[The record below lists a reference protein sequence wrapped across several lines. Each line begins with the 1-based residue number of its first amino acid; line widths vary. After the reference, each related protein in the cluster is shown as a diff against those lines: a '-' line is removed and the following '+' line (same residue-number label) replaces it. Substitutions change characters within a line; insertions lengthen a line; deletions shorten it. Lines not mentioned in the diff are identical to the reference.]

1 MKMNARR
8 KLPLLVIVA
17 LGALCLAVVVALGR
31 HRQQEA
37 VVPEDP
43 SEGAERATEPSA
55 ASMPV
60 PVRAPAPVPAPA
72 PVMAGHPPPAAAPAP
87 AVTESALMSAIR
99 DLGASD
105 PARALEL
112 ARDGNRRFPKSADA
126 VERSWTICKSLA
138 ALGRSSEAQ
147 VEARLLVH
155 QYPDTTWARRRDT
168 PPADTAPRRSHPAR
182 VRQVVRARLR
192 YASPIVHAAT

>member
-1 MKMNARR
+1 MTMNARR
-8 KLPLLVIVA
+8 KLPLLVIIA

-31 HRQQEA
+31 HRHQEA

-43 SEGAERATEPSA
+43 SEGAERATEPPA
-55 ASMPV
+55 ASKPPSLWLPV
-60 PVRAPAPVPAPA
+60 PVPPPAPVPSPP
-72 PVMAGHPPPAAAPAP
+72 PVMAGHPPLAAAPAA

-126 VERSWTICKSLA
+126 AERSWTICKSLA
-138 ALGRSSEAQ
+138 ALGRFHDAQ

-155 QYPDTTWARRRDT
+155 QYPDTTWANDVTRHLLTQPLEDPTQRGYG
-168 PPADTAPRRSHPAR
+168 RSSE
-182 VRQVVRARLR
+182 LD
-192 YASPIVHAAT
+192 

>member
-1 MKMNARR
+1 MKMNVRR
-8 KLPLLVIVA
+8 KRPLLVIVA

-31 HRQQEA
+31 HRHQEA

-43 SEGAERATEPSA
+43 SEAAERETEPSPA
-55 ASMPV
+55 PMPV
-60 PVRAPAPVPAPA
+60 PVRAPAPVPSPP
-72 PVMAGHPPPAAAPAP
+72 PVMAARPSPAAAPAP
-87 AVTESALMSAIR
+87 AFTESALMAAIR

-126 VERSWTICKSLA
+126 AERSWTICKSLA
-138 ALGRSSEAQ
+138 ALGRFHDAQ

-155 QYPDTTWARRRDT
+155 QYPTR
-168 PPADTAPRRSHPAR
+168 PGPAT
-182 VRQVVRARLR
+182 
-192 YASPIVHAAT
+192 

>member
-1 MKMNARR
+1 MNAKR

-17 LGALCLAVVVALGR
+17 LGALCLGVVVALGR
-31 HRQQEA
+31 HRQEV
-37 VVPEDP
+37 VVPQDP
-43 SEGAERATEPSA
+43 SEGAERETEPPA

-60 PVRAPAPVPAPA
+60 PVPAPAPVPVSA
-72 PVMAGHPPPAAAPAP
+72 PVMAGRPSPAAAPAP
-87 AVTESALMSAIR
+87 AITESALMAAIR

-126 VERSWTICKSLA
+126 AERSWTICKSLA
-138 ALGRSSEAQ
+138 ALGRFNDAQ

-155 QYPDTTWARRRDT
+155 QYPDTTWAGDVTRHLLTQPLEDPSQRGYGKSSELD
-168 PPADTAPRRSHPAR
+168 
-182 VRQVVRARLR
+182 
-192 YASPIVHAAT
+192 

>member
-1 MKMNARR
+1 MKMTARR
-8 KLPLLVIVA
+8 RLPLLVIVA

-31 HRQQEA
+31 HRHQEA
-37 VVPEDP
+37 VVPDDA
-43 SEGAERATEPSA
+43 SEGAARAAEPSPA
-55 ASMPV
+55 PMPV
-60 PVRAPAPVPAPA
+60 PVRAPAPVPAPP
-72 PVMAGHPPPAAAPAP
+72 PVMAARPPAAAPAP

-126 VERSWTICKSLA
+126 AERSWTICKSLA
-138 ALGRSSEAQ
+138 ALGRFRDAQ

-155 QYPDTTWARRRDT
+155 QYPDTTWAGDVTRHLLTQPLEDPSQRGYGKSSELD
-168 PPADTAPRRSHPAR
+168 
-182 VRQVVRARLR
+182 
-192 YASPIVHAAT
+192 

>member
-1 MKMNARR
+1 MNARR
-8 KLPLLVIVA
+8 KLLLLAIVA

-31 HRQQEA
+31 HRHQEA

-43 SEGAERATEPSA
+43 SEGAERAAEPSP
-55 ASMPV
+55 ASMPL
-60 PVRAPAPVPAPA
+60 PVRAPAPVLAPA
-72 PVMAGHPPPAAAPAP
+72 PVMAGRPSPAAAPAL
-87 AVTESALMSAIR
+87 AITESALMAAIR

-126 VERSWTICKSLA
+126 AERSWTICKSLA
-138 ALGRSSEAQ
+138 ALGRFHDAQ

-155 QYPDTTWARRRDT
+155 QYPDTTWAGDVTRHLLTQPLEDLTQRGYSKSSELD
-168 PPADTAPRRSHPAR
+168 
-182 VRQVVRARLR
+182 
-192 YASPIVHAAT
+192 